1 ASQQK
6 VESDTSVIPYTDSDD
21 SISDSLR
28 EKYKG
33 YRRKK
38 GLEST
43 KVSSSKGAEPSS
55 NITRKNRKKLRK
67 SQRVSDSEDSDD
79 DVKQGDLRKNCQIS
93 DNEDADNK
101 IRRKDSRKNRWVE
114 DANNKVKRKD
124 SRKNQQISD
133 SKDVDDDVKQGDLR
147 KNCQISN
154 NEDVD
159 NKVRR
164 KDSRKNRWVEDADNK
179 VKRKDSR
186 KNQQISDSEDMIMIT
201 SRRKS
206 KNRQLNSDEGK
217 RKRAEENSSFETEEE
232 SIEKESRRH
241 SNRPLINAESVGF
254 KRYNN
259 LNEMEKDLKEALHVF
274 WNITRMPDES
284 QLDRSK
290 TFESQKKIVI
300 ERIIPTIKQ
309 LLDPNIY
316 PISENVIYQI
326 IKRRHHSQRNTYRIN
341 NKDEEEKK
349 KELKRKHRNTRRSEK
364 RRKRTKVIN
373 NLKKSND
380 RLLGQFNFTEL
391 EPITKQNCYHSPE
404 ESDEDN
410 NIIVKDLSWRSDTLH
425 KFLRNY
431 LDKDAKEVKRVRTY
445 GDHIADERKP
455 VEAPKWTLK
464 GYNGELK
471 RAVSIACDE

>member
-1 ASQQK
+1 MKLGFIFCLFGSPGLFCAPGLLSAHPWAFIAPGLIRSHRAQYNEIKRTDMASQQK

-28 EKYKG
+28 EKY
-33 YRRKK
+33 K

-101 IRRKDSRKNRWVE
+101 IRRKDSRKNWWVE

-133 SKDVDDDVKQGDLR
+133 SEDVDDDVKQGDSR
-147 KNCQISN
+147 KNCQISD
-154 NEDVD
+154 NEDAD

-186 KNQQISDSEDMIMIT
+186 KNQRISDSEDMIMIT
-201 SRRKS
+201 SRKRS

-232 SIEKESRRH
+232 SIEKGSRRH

-259 LNEMEKDLKEALHVF
+259 LNEMEKDLKEALRRDVF

-326 IKRRHHSQRNTYRIN
+326 IKRRHQKAKEDESDKQPK
-341 NKDEEEKK
+341 KD
-349 KELKRKHRNTRRSEK
+349 
-364 RRKRTKVIN
+364 
-373 NLKKSND
+373 
-380 RLLGQFNFTEL
+380 
-391 EPITKQNCYHSPE
+391 PE

-410 NIIVKDLSWRSDTLH
+410 NIIVKDLPWRSDTLR

>member
-1 ASQQK
+1 MQPNIYPFYFLAPGLIRSHRAQYNEIKRTDMASQQK

-79 DVKQGDLRKNCQIS
+79 EVKQGDLRKNCQIS

-101 IRRKDSRKNRWVE
+101 IRRKDSRKNWWVE

-133 SKDVDDDVKQGDLR
+133 SEDVDDDVKQGDSR
-147 KNCQISN
+147 KNCQISD
-154 NEDVD
+154 NEDAD

-186 KNQQISDSEDMIMIT
+186 KNQRISDSEDMIMIT
-201 SRRKS
+201 SRKRS

-259 LNEMEKDLKEALHVF
+259 LNEMEKDLKEALRLNKF
-274 WNITRMPDES
+274 YSYYCLFLMPDES

-326 IKRRHHSQRNTYRIN
+326 IKRRHQSQRNTYRIN

-349 KELKRKHRNTRRSEK
+349 KELKRKHRNTRRSEAK
-364 RRKRTKVIN
+364 EDESDKQP
-373 NLKKSND
+373 KKD
-380 RLLGQFNFTEL
+380 
-391 EPITKQNCYHSPE
+391 PE

-410 NIIVKDLSWRSDTLH
+410 NIIVKDLTWRSDT
-425 KFLRNY
+425 
-431 LDKDAKEVKRVRTY
+431 DAKEVKRVRTY

>member
-1 ASQQK
+1 KRTDMASQQK

-33 YRRKK
+33 IGVKK
-38 GLEST
+38 VHNEFVMHIQEIFINQSVTYNIIGLEST

-101 IRRKDSRKNRWVE
+101 IRRKDSRKNWWVE

-133 SKDVDDDVKQGDLR
+133 SEDVDDDVKQGDSR
-147 KNCQISN
+147 KNCQISD
-154 NEDVD
+154 NEDAD

-186 KNQQISDSEDMIMIT
+186 KNQRISDSEDMIMIT
-201 SRRKS
+201 SRKRS

-232 SIEKESRRH
+232 SIEKGSRRH

-259 LNEMEKDLKEALHVF
+259 LNEMEKDLKEALRRDVF

-290 TFESQKKIVI
+290 TFESQKKI
-300 ERIIPTIKQ
+300 PTEYILNQ
-309 LLDPNIY
+309 
-316 PISENVIYQI
+316 Q
-326 IKRRHHSQRNTYRIN
+326 Q
-341 NKDEEEKK
+341 
-349 KELKRKHRNTRRSEK
+349 
-364 RRKRTKVIN
+364 
-373 NLKKSND
+373 
-380 RLLGQFNFTEL
+380 G
-391 EPITKQNCYHSPE
+391 
-404 ESDEDN
+404 
-410 NIIVKDLSWRSDTLH
+410 
-425 KFLRNY
+425 
-431 LDKDAKEVKRVRTY
+431 
-445 GDHIADERKP
+445 
-455 VEAPKWTLK
+455 
-464 GYNGELK
+464 
-471 RAVSIACDE
+471 